1 MPSKY
6 PSKYRIDLHID
17 DDVSVL
23 QNGKL
28 YGFKVY
34 LIGPQDDDWTK
45 KILDIVHNMNE
56 SRKVSGG

>member
-6 PSKYRIDLHID
+6 PSKYRMDLHID

-34 LIGPQDDDWTK
+34 LVGSQDDDWTK
-45 KILDIVHNMNE
+45 K
-56 SRKVSGG
+56 GF

>member
-34 LIGPQDDDWTK
+34 LIGSQDDDWTK
-45 KILDIVHNMNE
+45 KILDIVHNMNK
-56 SRKVSGG
+56 SGKASGG